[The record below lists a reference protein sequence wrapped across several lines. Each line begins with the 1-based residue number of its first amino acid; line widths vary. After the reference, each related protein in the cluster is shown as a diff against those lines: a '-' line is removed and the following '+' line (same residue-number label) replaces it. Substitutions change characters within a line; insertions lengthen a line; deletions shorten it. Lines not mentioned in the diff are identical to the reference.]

1 MMTNL
6 DQQLWP
12 IRRASLVYP
21 SPVAIA
27 SGRVLRA
34 RTAAERVNAVLK
46 AAEVLA
52 RYLAAVAAASFAT
65 RTDEG
70 TAKLTALQGN
80 LSFGHFLTVVQEAAG
95 VTIAHPVTPLLAQGF
110 KSKRQNKET
119 VRGKTDAA
127 LVELL
132 ELRNELGHELRNLD
146 EAKAA
151 ALEAKSDPRKTL
163 AAALDGSDTLL
174 SKPLFVVEQQEWSV
188 DGVVMRHLLLM
199 GESADPAP
207 HRVKLKDGGVEFKQ
221 EPYVAI
227 NETCLHLPPWLLW
240 GIDLQRQ
247 NFSLLLL
254 DGVDGSKLRYCTIDG
269 SEQHRESPDLEL
281 VRLNEFHAGTKRQAR
296 SVVLFDG
303 RSLAREW
310 SDERKRIEEAAHH
323 HAGTIDWAALNQST
337 LAWYAKQ
344 LSAEGGEAYWLIQE
358 RLLDGRTSFKAD
370 ELRQLKL
377 LFGTPAAVRAELQ
390 RDVLDIRVID
400 PASGRS
406 STRELV
412 EADNLVEALKRAT
425 LFFAAQR
432 GLADFAPE
440 KLKIS
445 TGSVDY
451 LTLREVLVNQI
462 VHQDYSDATTA
473 AQIELNDEKVTVF
486 NAGASLVPM
495 EHLLDGGKSQSRNPL
510 IARALRSVGFA
521 EISGSGIRAVHRAC
535 QQAQRKSPTFESNDR
550 SNTFTLTLDWSAPT
564 PEDVDSYWNS
574 LLGVRL
580 MPLRAKVLN
589 ALSKLPSATLSVL
602 EKETGL
608 SVEQLESS
616 LEFLVLQGLIE
627 QDESNYRLAPHIRER
642 LG

>member
-1 MMTNL
+1 MN
-6 DQQLWP
+6 
-12 IRRASLVYP
+12 AS
-21 SPVAIA
+21 
-27 SGRVLRA
+27 
-34 RTAAERVNAVLK
+34 LK

-65 RTDEG
+65 RTEEG
-70 TAKLTALQGN
+70 AATLTALQGN

-95 VTIAHPVTPLLAQGF
+95 VAFAHPAAPLLAQGF

-119 VRGKTDAA
+119 IRGKTDGA
-127 LVELL
+127 LVALL
-132 ELRNELGHELRNLD
+132 ELRNDLGHDLRNLD

-151 ALEAKSDPRKTL
+151 ALEAFSDPRMAL

-174 SKPLFVVEQQEWSV
+174 SKPLFVVEQQDWTV
-188 DGVVMRHLLLM
+188 DGVIMRHLLLM

-207 HRVKLKDGGVEFKQ
+207 HRVKLKEGGVEFLQ

-240 GIDLQRQ
+240 GIDQKRQ

-254 DGVDGSKLRYCTIDG
+254 DGVEDSKLRYCTVDG
-269 SEQHRESPDLEL
+269 TEQHRESPDKEL
-281 VRLNEFHAGTKRQAR
+281 VRLNEFHAGTKRLAR
-296 SVVLFDG
+296 PVVLFDG

-310 SDERKRIEEAAHH
+310 SDERKRIEEAAYYQS
-323 HAGTIDWAALNQST
+323 GTIDWAALNQGT
-337 LAWYAKQ
+337 LTWYAKQ
-344 LSAEGGEAYWLIQE
+344 LDADGGEAHRIIQE

-377 LFGTPAAVRAELQ
+377 LFGNSATVRAELQ

-400 PASGRS
+400 PPSGRPS
-406 STRELV
+406 KRELV
-412 EADNLVEALKRAT
+412 EADNLIEALKRAT
-425 LFFAAQR
+425 LFFAAHR
-432 GLADFAPE
+432 GLTDFAPE
-440 KLKIS
+440 QLKVS

-451 LTLREVLVNQI
+451 LTLREALVNQI

-486 NAGASLVPM
+486 NAGASLVPT

-535 QQAQRKSPTFESNDR
+535 QQAQRKSPTFESNER
-550 SNTFTLTLDWSAPT
+550 NNTFTLTLDWSAPT
-564 PEDVDSYWNS
+564 PGDVDSYWNS

-580 MPLRAKVLN
+580 TQLQAKVLDVI
-589 ALSKLPSATLSVL
+589 SKLPSATLSVL
-602 EKETGL
+602 ERETGL
-608 SVEQLESS
+608 QLEQLESA
-616 LEFLVLQGLIE
+616 LEFLVLQVLVE
-627 QDESNYRLAPHIRER
+627 QDESNYRLAPHIREK

>member
-1 MMTNL
+1 MPTL
-6 DQQLWP
+6 EQQLWP
-12 IRRASLVYP
+12 IRRASAVYP

-34 RTAAERVNAVLK
+34 RTAAERVNATLK

-70 TAKLTALQGN
+70 TTKLTALQGN
-80 LSFGHFLTVVQEAAG
+80 LSFGHFLTVIQEVAG
-95 VTIAHPVTPLLAQGF
+95 VAVAHPATGLLAQGF
-110 KSKRQNKET
+110 KSKKQNKET
-119 VRGKTDAA
+119 LRGKTDGA
-127 LVELL
+127 LVALL
-132 ELRNELGHELRNLD
+132 ELRNDLGHELRNLD

-151 ALEAKSDPRKTL
+151 ALEVSNDPRMVL
-163 AAALDGSDTLL
+163 ATALEGSDTLL
-174 SKPLFVVEQQEWSV
+174 SKPLFVVEQQDWTV

-207 HRVKLKDGGVEFKQ
+207 HRVKLKEGGVEFTQ
-221 EPYVAI
+221 EPYVALDE
-227 NETCLHLPPWLLW
+227 NCLHLPPWLLW
-240 GIDLQRQ
+240 GIDQQRE

-254 DGVDGSKLRYCTIDG
+254 DGVEGSKLRYCTVDG
-269 SEQHRESPDLEL
+269 TEQHREAPDKEL
-281 VRLNEFHAGTKRQAR
+281 VRLSEFHAGSKRQAR
-296 SVVLFDG
+296 PVVLFDG

-310 SDERKRIEEAAHH
+310 SEERKRIEEAAHH
-323 HAGTIDWAALNQST
+323 HAGTIDWTAMNPST

-344 LSAEGGEAYWLIQE
+344 LDAGGGEAHRVIQE

-377 LFGTPAAVRAELQ
+377 LFGNAATVRAELQ
-390 RDVLDIRVID
+390 RDVLDVRVID
-400 PASGRS
+400 PASGRPS
-406 STRELV
+406 KRELV

-432 GLADFAPE
+432 GLAEFAPE
-440 KLKIS
+440 HLKIS

-451 LTLREVLVNQI
+451 LTLREALVNQI
-462 VHQDYSDATTA
+462 IHQDYSDATTA
-473 AQIELNDEKVTVF
+473 AQIELNDEKVSVF
-486 NAGASLVPM
+486 NAGASLVPT

-535 QQAQRKSPTFESNDR
+535 QQAQRKSPTFESNEKN
-550 SNTFTLTLDWSAPT
+550 NTFTLTLDWSAPT

-580 MPLRAKVLN
+580 SPLQASVLN

-602 EKETGL
+602 EKDTGL
-608 SVEQLESS
+608 GVEQLESA
-616 LEFLVLQGLIE
+616 LEFLTLQVLVE
-627 QDESNYRLAPHIRER
+627 QDESNYRLASHIREK

>member
-1 MMTNL
+1 
-6 DQQLWP
+6 
-12 IRRASLVYP
+12 
-21 SPVAIA
+21 
-27 SGRVLRA
+27 
-34 RTAAERVNAVLK
+34 VNATLK

-70 TAKLTALQGN
+70 TARLTALQGN
-80 LSFGHFLTVVQEAAG
+80 LSFGHFLTVIQEAAG
-95 VTIAHPVTPLLAQGF
+95 VAVAHPATALLAQGF
-110 KSKRQNKET
+110 KSKKQNKET
-119 VRGKTDAA
+119 VRGKTDGA
-127 LVELL
+127 LVALL
-132 ELRNELGHELRNLD
+132 ELRNDLGHDLRNLD

-151 ALEAKSDPRKTL
+151 ALEGSHDPRMAL
-163 AAALDGSDTLL
+163 ATALEGSDTLL
-174 SKPLFVVEQQEWSV
+174 AKPLFVVEQQDWTV

-207 HRVKLKDGGVEFKQ
+207 HRVKLKEGGVEFTQ
-221 EPYVAI
+221 EPYVALDE
-227 NETCLHLPPWLLW
+227 NCLHLPPWLLW
-240 GIDLQRQ
+240 GIDQQRQ

-254 DGVDGSKLRYCTIDG
+254 DGVESSKLRYCTVDG
-269 SEQHRESPDLEL
+269 TEQHREAPDKEL
-281 VRLNEFHAGTKRQAR
+281 VRLSEFHAGTKRQAR
-296 SVVLFDG
+296 PVILFDG

-310 SDERKRIEEAAHH
+310 SEERKRIEEAAHH
-323 HAGTIDWAALNQST
+323 HAGTIDWTALNPTT

-344 LSAEGGEAYWLIQE
+344 LDAQGDEAQRVIQE

-377 LFGTPAAVRAELQ
+377 LFGKAATVRAELQ

-400 PASGRS
+400 PGSGRPAK
-406 STRELV
+406 RELV

-432 GLADFAPE
+432 GLAEFAPE
-440 KLKIS
+440 HLKVS

-451 LTLREVLVNQI
+451 LTLREALVNQI
-462 VHQDYSDATTA
+462 VHQDYTDATTA
-473 AQIELNDEKVTVF
+473 AQIDLNDEKVTVF
-486 NAGASLVPM
+486 NAGASLVPT

-535 QQAQRKSPTFESNDR
+535 QQAQRKSPTFESNEKN
-550 SNTFTLTLDWSAPT
+550 NTFTLTLDWSVPA

-574 LLGVRL
+574 VLGVRL
-580 MPLRAKVLN
+580 SPLQANVLN
-589 ALSKLPSATLSVL
+589 ALSKLPSATLPVL
-602 EKETGL
+602 EKDTGL
-608 SVEQLESS
+608 GVEQLASA
-616 LEFLVLQGLIE
+616 LEFLTLQVLVE
-627 QDESNYRLAPHIRER
+627 RDESNYRLAPHIREK

>member
-1 MMTNL
+1 MPTL
-6 DQQLWP
+6 EQQLWP

-34 RTAAERVNAVLK
+34 RTAAERVNATLK

-80 LSFGHFLTVVQEAAG
+80 LSFGHFLTVIQEAAG
-95 VTIAHPVTPLLAQGF
+95 VAVAHPATALLAQGF
-110 KSKRQNKET
+110 KSKKQNKET
-119 VRGKTDAA
+119 VRGKTDGA
-127 LVELL
+127 LVALL
-132 ELRNELGHELRNLD
+132 ELRNDLGHDLRNLD

-151 ALEAKSDPRKTL
+151 ALEGSHNPRMVL
-163 AAALDGSDTLL
+163 ATALEGSDTLL
-174 SKPLFVVEQQEWSV
+174 AKPLFVVEQQDWTV

-207 HRVKLKDGGVEFKQ
+207 HRVKLKEGGVEFTQ
-221 EPYVAI
+221 EPYVALDE
-227 NETCLHLPPWLLW
+227 NCLHLPPWLLW
-240 GIDLQRQ
+240 GIDQQRQ

-254 DGVDGSKLRYCTIDG
+254 DGVEGSKLRYCTVDG
-269 SEQHRESPDLEL
+269 TEQHRETPDKEL
-281 VRLNEFHAGTKRQAR
+281 VRLSEFHAGTKRQAR
-296 SVVLFDG
+296 PVILFDG

-310 SDERKRIEEAAHH
+310 SEERKRIEEAAHH
-323 HAGTIDWAALNQST
+323 HAGTIDWTALNPTT

-344 LSAEGGEAYWLIQE
+344 LDAEGDEAQRVIQE

-377 LFGTPAAVRAELQ
+377 LFGKAATVRAELQ

-400 PASGRS
+400 PASGRPS
-406 STRELV
+406 KRELV

-432 GLADFAPE
+432 GLAEFAPE
-440 KLKIS
+440 HLKVS

-451 LTLREVLVNQI
+451 LTLREALVNQI
-462 VHQDYSDATTA
+462 VHQDYTDATTA

-486 NAGASLVPM
+486 NAGASLVPT

-535 QQAQRKSPTFESNDR
+535 QQAQRKSPTFESNEKN
-550 SNTFTLTLDWSAPT
+550 NTFTLTLDWSVPA

-580 MPLRAKVLN
+580 SPLQANVLN
-589 ALSKLPSATLSVL
+589 ALSKLPSATLPVL
-602 EKETGL
+602 EKDTGL
-608 SVEQLESS
+608 GVEQLASA
-616 LEFLVLQGLIE
+616 LEFLTLQVLVE
-627 QDESNYRLAPHIRER
+627 RDESNYRLAPHIREK